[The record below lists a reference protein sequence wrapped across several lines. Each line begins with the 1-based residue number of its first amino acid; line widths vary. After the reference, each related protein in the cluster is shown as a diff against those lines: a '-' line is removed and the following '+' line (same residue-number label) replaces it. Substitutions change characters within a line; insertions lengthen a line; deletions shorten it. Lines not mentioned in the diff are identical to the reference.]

1 VERSFFKESASALE
15 NRWHAQQ
22 NELRKLCGINQ
33 VNAGFF
39 IAGFAGSI
47 GRLKLGARMSRT
59 GQSEPLRLR
68 PQAMS
73 LDEARHVITC
83 WLESIETVDPI
94 DLTEERFNAAISS
107 DERLNE
113 ALDIIAAS
121 AVEQFSTHV
130 LHGRLKLARRLPMSM
145 QFI

>member
-1 VERSFFKESASALE
+1 LE
-15 NRWHAQQ
+15 NRWHTPQ
-22 NELRKLCGINQ
+22 LRKLCRINQ

-39 IAGFAGSI
+39 IALFAGSM
-47 GRLKLGARMSRT
+47 GRPKPGARMSST

-73 LDEARHVITC
+73 LDEARQVITC

-94 DLTEERFNAAISS
+94 DLTEERFDAAIAS
-107 DERLNE
+107 DQRLNE
-113 ALDIIAAS
+113 AFDIIAAS
-121 AVEQFSTHV
+121 AVEQFSAHV

>member
-1 VERSFFKESASALE
+1 
-15 NRWHAQQ
+15 
-22 NELRKLCGINQ
+22 
-33 VNAGFF
+33 
-39 IAGFAGSI
+39 
-47 GRLKLGARMSRT
+47 MSRT

-73 LDEARHVITC
+73 LDEARQVITC

-94 DLTEERFNAAISS
+94 NLTEERFDAAIAS
-107 DERLNE
+107 DDRLNE
-113 ALDIIAAS
+113 AFDIIAAS
-121 AVEQFSTHV
+121 AVEQFSAHV